1 MLEMIDVYHEIHTKG
16 FCLEQPVM
24 LGTLGF
30 PFVDK
35 LCFDGA
41 LHHSSTI
48 WVLLAMQYSL
58 HPSYS

>member
-1 MLEMIDVYHEIHTKG
+1 MLEIDVYHEIHTKV
-16 FCLEQPVM
+16 FRLEQPIM

-35 LCFDGA
+35 LGFDGA
-41 LHHSSTI
+41 LHRSSTI

-58 HPSYS
+58 HPSHS